1 MHNLILGKTYENTD
15 LNLNT
20 NEPSRRLM
28 ERQFNA
34 IDKNS
39 YEQIQIQSSAEDL
52 RTYDELFAIPIN
64 DTESITLKTDEEVCS
79 MITFDPIFF
88 F

>member
-1 MHNLILGKTYENTD
+1 
-15 LNLNT
+15 
-20 NEPSRRLM
+20 M

-79 MITFDPIFF
+79 MITFDSNFF
-88 F
+88 FLRLLGLFFYI